1 MFAKK
6 SKSSVLIHN
15 NKTKHEGGSKD
26 SSLKCVRCCIKC
38 ELVSVCEKT
47 RIVCPYCGSFFD
59 PKMERDKGKQEED
72 TKHEHRRSSLVI
84 NKINKNCMKK

>member
-6 SKSSVLIHN
+6 SKSSVLIHNN

-84 NKINKNCMKK
+84 NKSIKTV